1 MPSDPPPAEVLALA
15 ARHLLERGRLDL
27 AREVAAAALAEDARC
42 ANAHSVM
49 HVVCDELGDWVA
61 GLGHA
66 RRAAELL
73 PGSAQLRYNLALS
86 ALRLDDYRA
95 GFALMEARIDKPDW
109 TGLAIAPSRAAE
121 RHHLLRPGMPVEGRH
136 ILVVCEQGLGDC
148 IMFARCLP
156 LLAARGARITL
167 VCSPP
172 LRPVFERVAG
182 IDALL
187 SPPSDQPFAKI
198 NLSQADFD
206 FWVPLLSLPHYF
218 ATEFGTVPAGIPYL
232 TADPARIAL
241 WRQRYTAKSQPGA
254 ARIGLV
260 FHANPVSASATGRS
274 IPIADLAPLLRLP
287 GLDWVNLQGG
297 AAGRELAAAYPKLI
311 DATREETSLD
321 EFAAA
326 IAATDLVVSVDTM
339 AAHCAGALGHPLYLL
354 VPFSPH
360 WCWGIARDRT
370 PWYPTARLFR
380 QDARADWRNAVGTMA
395 RALATSSS
403 AQMRKHDSAPSRC
416 RPTAL

>member
-1 MPSDPPPAEVLALA
+1 MPPSPPAAEVLTLA
-15 ARHLLERGRLDL
+15 ARHLLQRGRLDL
-27 AREVAAAALAEDARC
+27 AREVAGAALAEDARC

-73 PGSAQLRYNLALS
+73 PASAQLRYNLALS
-86 ALRLDDYRA
+86 ALRLDDYQN
-95 GFALMEARIDKPDW
+95 GFALMEARLDKPDW

-121 RHHLLRPGMPVEGRH
+121 RHRLLRPGEPVAGRH

-148 IMFARCLP
+148 IMFARYLP
-156 LLAARGARITL
+156 MLAALGAVITL

-172 LRPVFERVAG
+172 LSPVFERIAG
-182 IDALL
+182 IEALL

-198 NLSQADFD
+198 NLSQAEFD
-206 FWVPLLSLPHYF
+206 FWVPLLSLPNYF
-218 ATEFGTVPAGIPYL
+218 ATEFGTVPADIPYL
-232 TADPARIAL
+232 AADPARVAA
-241 WRQRYTAKSQPGA
+241 WRERYAAKGRPGA

-260 FHANPVSASATGRS
+260 FHANPASASAIDRS
-274 IPIADLAPLLRLP
+274 IPITDLTPLLRLP

-297 AAGRELAAAYPKLI
+297 PPGRELAATYPEII
-311 DATREETSLD
+311 DATREKIPLD

-326 IAATDLVVSVDTM
+326 IAATDLLVSVDTM
-339 AAHCAGALGHPLYLL
+339 AAHCAGALGHPLRLL

-360 WCWGIARDRT
+360 WCWGIACDRT
-370 PWYPTARLFR
+370 PWYPTARIFR
-380 QDARADWRNAVGTMA
+380 QPARRDWQSAVETMA
-395 RALATSSS
+395 RALS
-403 AQMRKHDSAPSRC
+403 ASFDEAETR
-416 RPTAL
+416 